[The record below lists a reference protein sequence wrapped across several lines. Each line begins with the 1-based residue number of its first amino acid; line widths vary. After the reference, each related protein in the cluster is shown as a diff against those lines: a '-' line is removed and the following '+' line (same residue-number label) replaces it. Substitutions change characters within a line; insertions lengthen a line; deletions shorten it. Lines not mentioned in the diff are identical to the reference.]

1 MTTLPAQTSVSLLAR
16 AMRFFCV
23 YRRERGPQADCA
35 GDCGDDALC
44 TVPGR
49 GLDESGLAAV
59 ADGDARALERG
70 AQAFARLRVEGAD
83 VFGAQSLSL
92 LQKQVNILVRGERR
106 GLYAQALADLDALAA
121 YAAGG
126 AEDDSAVYHLIFTSG
141 EIEEHEKQIGRSHEE
156 HAVEPVQHAAVAG
169 EDRAVVLNAELA
181 LYDGKAQIAQLAEE
195 AADDAHR
202 A

>member
-1 MTTLPAQTSVSLLAR
+1 MFRIDRHYLRALLPRARHDHAAR
-16 AMRFFCV
+16 ADQRLLVGEGDALFCV

-70 AQAFARLRVEGAD
+70 AQAFVRPRVEGAD

-92 LQKQVNILVRGERR
+92 LQKQVNILIRGERR
-106 GLYAQALADLDALAA
+106 GLYAKRLQ
-121 YAAGG
+121 
-126 AEDDSAVYHLIFTSG
+126 TSTLW
-141 EIEEHEKQIGRSHEE
+141 RPMLP
-156 HAVEPVQHAAVAG
+156 VEP
-169 EDRAVVLNAELA
+169 RMTVLF
-181 LYDGKAQIAQLAEE
+181 II
-195 AADDAHR
+195 
-202 A
+202 